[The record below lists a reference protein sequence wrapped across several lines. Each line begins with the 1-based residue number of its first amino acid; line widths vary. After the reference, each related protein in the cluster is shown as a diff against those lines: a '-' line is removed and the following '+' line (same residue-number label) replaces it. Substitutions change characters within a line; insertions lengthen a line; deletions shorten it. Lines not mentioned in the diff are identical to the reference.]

1 MVQHGYRFVCCA
13 PSSGRLVALLL
24 SSSWSSVGYFLLKFT
39 LLSVCLSVYV
49 LGQFS
54 PIVSRSSPWQSP
66 CPLPSLL
73 VLLLTYGQVL
83 FFVSFL
89 FFSFL
94 FYASQMFVFL
104 SFCHH
109 TTMCVLLY
117 LSVCLPRRRRRRRW
131 HEKSEQNKRLWS
143 SLWSVWLRWHT
154 KTWSKVS
161 WLPANFL
168 AVIERDVTTYLS
180 RSSEREREREGSDK
194 KVFYLSSISNAVSL
208 SLSCGSTYYIDV
220 DVIAGL
226 LQFE

>member
-1 MVQHGYRFVCCA
+1 MWAIFFWNSHSC
-13 PSSGRLVALLL
+13 
-24 SSSWSSVGYFLLKFT
+24 
-39 LLSVCLSVYV
+39 LSVCLSVCVCIRTVFTYCLSLV
-49 LGQFS
+49 TVT
-54 PIVSRSSPWQSP
+54 I
-66 CPLPSLL
+66 PLPPSFLACIIINLWTSTLL
-73 VLLLTYGQVL
+73 R
-83 FFVSFL
+83 FVSFV
-89 FFSFL
+89 
-94 FYASQMFVFL
+94 FYALQMFVFL

-180 RSSEREREREGSDK
+180 RSSERERERRVRQKG
-194 KVFYLSSISNAVSL
+194 F
-208 SLSCGSTYYIDV
+208 
-220 DVIAGL
+220 L
-226 LQFE
+226 LE